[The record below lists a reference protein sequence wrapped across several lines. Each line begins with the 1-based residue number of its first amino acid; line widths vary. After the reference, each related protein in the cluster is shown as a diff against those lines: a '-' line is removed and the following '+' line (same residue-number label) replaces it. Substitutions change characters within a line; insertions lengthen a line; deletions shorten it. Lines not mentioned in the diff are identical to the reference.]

1 MPSNAERNKKYFAQK
16 NPAPKETV
24 ILVHGTWANSES
36 TSPPWWDPRSDFVK
50 DLDAALAANGS
61 IARCWAPLPFR
72 IERPEVFAWTGDN
85 SQSQRHSASL
95 ALAELIEWL
104 EKPTGMRY
112 HIVAHSHG
120 GNVVLG
126 ALNALAQNP
135 RQLGAVVF
143 LGTPVLKF
151 SSASRLLLRVQR
163 YGPSAAIAVGLVA
176 SLGGLIAGGSALRV
190 VMLVLVAIFALTWF
204 AEFARLVKDPVPKRK
219 RSSLYGD
226 GQPYAYTFDSDEAI
240 AGLTRTVDAM
250 KKPRE
255 LIEKLMPVNSAR
267 KYILEPWVQNEGI
280 DILNT
285 WPVLTLK
292 GMRHTWQGREGHWAA
307 LAFMPVV
314 ALVSVIGVVPY
325 LLIFGYEASG
335 RLWTSLTSKFRRWL
349 LNHPGAS
356 VMGRVVTGA
365 AVGADQGRF
374 ECISSLPPGVEA
386 REVVTEELQTRMRA
400 TTRAALASAG
410 ESLGA
415 RVFGLSYEDLTAKV
429 AESDASVQLAHS
441 QYYREPE
448 IVQGIAKLICA
459 NGWGDIPQ
467 FPRPEDRKQD

>member
-1 MPSNAERNKKYFAQK
+1 
-16 NPAPKETV
+16 
-24 ILVHGTWANSES
+24 
-36 TSPPWWDPRSDFVK
+36 
-50 DLDAALAANGS
+50 
-61 IARCWAPLPFR
+61 
-72 IERPEVFAWTGDN
+72 
-85 SQSQRHSASL
+85 
-95 ALAELIEWL
+95 
-104 EKPTGMRY
+104 MRY

-126 ALNALAQNP
+126 ALDALAENP
-135 RQLGAVVF
+135 RRLGAVVF

-151 SSASRLLLRVQR
+151 SSASSLFLRVQR
-163 YGPSAAIAVGLVA
+163 YGPSAAIALGLVA
-176 SLGGLIAGGSALRV
+176 SLGGLIAAGGALRV
-190 VMLVLVAIFALTWF
+190 AMLVLVAIFALTLLL
-204 AEFARLVKDPVPKRK
+204 EFGRLSKEPLPKRR

-255 LIEKLMPVNSAR
+255 LIEKLMPVSSAR
-267 KYILEPWVQNEGI
+267 KYTLEPWVQKEGI
-280 DILNT
+280 EILNT
-285 WPVLTLK
+285 WPVLTLR
-292 GMRHTWQGREGHWAA
+292 GLRHPWQGREHRWGR
-307 LAFMPVV
+307 LAFMPILTVV
-314 ALVSVIGVVPY
+314 CIIGVAPY
-325 LLIFGYEASG
+325 SLIFAYQASG

-374 ECISSLPPGVEA
+374 ESISSLPPGVEA
-386 REVVTEELQTRMRA
+386 REVVSEELQTRMRA

-410 ESLGA
+410 EALGA
-415 RVFGLSYEDLTAKV
+415 QVFGLSYEDLAAKL
-429 AESDASVQLAHS
+429 AQSDASLQLAHS

-448 IVQGIAKLICA
+448 IIQGIAKHIRA
-459 NGWGDIPQ
+459 NGWGDIPE